1 MLEKTMQEFSENAES
16 YTKGAI
22 LNDDFVKIKTS
33 VGNAVLISEEE
44 WNILTDAM
52 KMLIQGSQKK
62 KSPPRCCE
70 HRDGER
76 GADA

>member
-1 MLEKTMQEFSENAES
+1 MQEFTENAEN

-52 KMLIQGSQKK
+52 KMLIQGSQK
-62 KSPPRCCE
+62 
-70 HRDGER
+70 
-76 GADA
+76 